1 MTQPQGYP
9 YSMSIE
15 DENKKEN
22 RGYEEDG
29 GTLEEEAGGDQD
41 AESQGKA
48 ESHPHQPSDG
58 RGHTRA
64 GSNVPNAGKDPS
76 QDRRE

>member
-1 MTQPQGYP
+1 ML
-9 YSMSIE
+9 IEHE
-15 DENKKEN
+15 DEKRGEGEEGRTPEEQDRGAEGRGTHPRDAKEP
-22 RGYEEDG
+22 
-29 GTLEEEAGGDQD
+29 QD
-41 AESQGKA
+41 SD
-48 ESHPHQPSDG
+48 PHQPSDG

>member
-1 MTQPQGYP
+1 
-9 YSMSIE
+9 MSIE

-22 RGYEEDG
+22 RDYEG
-29 GTLEEEAGGDQD
+29 GGRPEEEAGGDQD
-41 AESQGKA
+41 AESQGKEA
-48 ESHPHQPSDG
+48 QSHPHQPSDG

>member
-1 MTQPQGYP
+1 MPQPQGYP

-22 RGYEEDG
+22 RDYEEGG
-29 GTLEEEAGGDQD
+29 GTPEEEAGGDQD
-41 AESQGKA
+41 VESQGKA

>member
-1 MTQPQGYP
+1 MPQPQGYP

-15 DENKKEN
+15 DENKKGN
-22 RGYEEDG
+22 RDDEEGG
-29 GTLEEEAGGDQD
+29 GTPEDKAGGDQD

-48 ESHPHQPSDG
+48 GSHPHQPSDG

>member
-1 MTQPQGYP
+1 MNGLWFDSGQR
-9 YSMSIE
+9 SCFH
-15 DENKKEN
+15 
-22 RGYEEDG
+22 YEEDG
-29 GTLEEEAGGDQD
+29 GTPEEEAGGDQD

-64 GSNVPNAGKDPS
+64 GSNVPNAGKEPS